1 MPLRVTAFPDRR
13 IRECPHQ
20 VLGDGP
26 PFDRTTT
33 IPFSM
38 CTNKKLWFGDHACP
52 FRDGIGAGKIQLPQL
67 INAANHQMFGDS
79 LLAKHQVSIVFW
91 AALSAD
97 TPRLTDEIKTRELL
111 ERFGVGRTK
120 GTTVEDVVA
129 PRTGMLVK
137 NEDTTGTS
145 TTRQGFCRNIRTEC
159 SGRGERTG
167 IGSKGIVAHG
177 TGIGIGGFDGVGGIH
192 GSLSVWV
199 SMLRGNLSTLPRI
212 RWHLPDT
219 HNLPRAHP
227 QRRSGHRAECR
238 PRASATAELG

>member
-159 SGRGERTG
+159 SGRGERTS

-177 TGIGIGGFDGVGGIH
+177 TGIGIDGFDGVGGIH

-219 HNLPRAHP
+219 QPA
-227 QRRSGHRAECR
+227 
-238 PRASATAELG
+238 

>member
-20 VLGDGP
+20 VLGDGST
-26 PFDRTTT
+26 FDRAAA
-33 IPFSM
+33 IPFGM
-38 CTNKKLWFGDHACP
+38 RADKKLRFSDLARP
-52 FRDGIGAGKIQLPQL
+52 FWNGIGAGKIQLPQL

-159 SGRGERTG
+159 SGRGKRTG

>member
-38 CTNKKLWFGDHACP
+38 CTNKKLWFGNHACP

-159 SGRGERTG
+159 SGRGKRTG

>member
-1 MPLRVTAFPDRR
+1 MPLRVAAFPDRR

-26 PFDRTTT
+26 PFDRAAA

-38 CTNKKLWFGDHACP
+38 RADKKLRFSDLARP
-52 FRDGIGAGKIQLPQL
+52 FRDGIGASKIQLPQL
-67 INAANHQMFGDS
+67 INAANHQMLRDP
-79 LLAKHQVSIVFW
+79 LLTKHQVSIVFW

-97 TPRLTDEIKTRELL
+97 TPWLTDEIKTRELL

-137 NEDTTGTS
+137 NEDATGTS
-145 TTRQGFCRNIRTEC
+145 TTRQGFCCNIRAEC
-159 SGRGERTG
+159 SGRGERTS
-167 IGSKGIVAHG
+167 IGCKRIVAHG
-177 TGIGIGGFDGVGGIH
+177 TGIGIDGFDGVGGIH

-199 SMLRGNLSTLPRI
+199 GMPEGNLSTLPRI
-212 RWHLPDT
+212 RWYLPDT
-219 HNLPRAHP
+219 QPA
-227 QRRSGHRAECR
+227 
-238 PRASATAELG
+238 